1 MLQRPWKA
9 AENSTLKKEALCFL
23 LKYHIEWASEPLVVV
38 GELVRDASGELIGE
52 DAVEASEK
60 YPTMTG

>member
-9 AENSTLKKEALCFL
+9 AESSTIKKEALCFL

-38 GELVRDASGELIGE
+38 EELVGDASGELIGE
-52 DAVEASEK
+52 DTSEASEK
-60 YPTMTG
+60 YPTLTR